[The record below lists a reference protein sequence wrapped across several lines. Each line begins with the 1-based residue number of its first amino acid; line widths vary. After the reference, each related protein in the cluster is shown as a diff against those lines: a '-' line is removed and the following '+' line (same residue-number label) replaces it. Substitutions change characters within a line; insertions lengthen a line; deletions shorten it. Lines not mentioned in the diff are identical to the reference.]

1 MENNACLTLK
11 RVCVDEGMLVLF
23 NNDSQLTPQNPY
35 GSSRMDVQAGQW
47 NFPSRGGANSDAL
60 VGHMRKHFI
69 PTRRASRL
77 ESNPALVNP
86 VFSNCTLPVFILQ
99 DWPYNMGEV
108 LARLAAMV
116 DVLFEQQGLADHRA
130 TLVLATPMGLGLT
143 PYHLAFL
150 EPHSLHAVVS
160 LDAMSSRP
168 HAAALHPA
176 LVAWSDEGHV
186 SCFETAVYCMLEGR
200 VQDVVHTARTLLK
213 HMLPLLPPD
222 PLGFGSAGE
231 GRPLPPLAEDTTL
244 RVVLEARSGPARSF
258 KNLDEIV
265 RACSEANQ
273 RGFVAGRFRGIA
285 CRVLHT
291 ADTPELHGLRRFH
304 ASVAAVRSAHLLVA
318 IHGAGAANCAFMEE
332 GGIAGLL
339 EIRPCRLGT
348 FICFWPDGHMAG
360 QLAKANHT
368 VRMFAYNVEDPA
380 QCLPSDYEAEELAH
394 PRDFRKRKDLNVR
407 MRDQHVVLNPRQFMA
422 YLTHVAALLS
432 DKSAY
437 HEALR
442 ADRVHGYPLAEGLAL
457 GALCVKNK
465 TRLEAAA
472 DRSIK

>member
-1 MENNACLTLK
+1 
-11 RVCVDEGMLVLF
+11 
-23 NNDSQLTPQNPY
+23 
-35 GSSRMDVQAGQW
+35 
-47 NFPSRGGANSDAL
+47 
-60 VGHMRKHFI
+60 
-69 PTRRASRL
+69 
-77 ESNPALVNP
+77 
-86 VFSNCTLPVFILQ
+86 
-99 DWPYNMGEV
+99 MGEV

-160 LDAMSSRP
+160 LDTMSFRP
-168 HAAALHPA
+168 HATALHPA
-176 LVAWSDEGHV
+176 QVAWSDEGHV

-231 GRPLPPLAEDTTL
+231 GRPLPPLAEDRTL

-273 RGFVAGRFRGIA
+273 RG
-285 CRVLHT
+285 
-291 ADTPELHGLRRFH
+291 
-304 ASVAAVRSAHLLVA
+304 
-318 IHGAGAANCAFMEE
+318 AANCAFMEE

-339 EIRPCRLGT
+339 EVRPCRLGT
-348 FICFWPDGHMAG
+348 NICFWPDGHMAR
-360 QLAKANHT
+360 QLDRANYD

-394 PRDFRKRKDLNVR
+394 PTEFPKPRDVYARV
-407 MRDQHVVLNPRQFMA
+407 RDQHVVLNPRQFMA

-432 DKSAY
+432 DKAAY

-442 ADRVHGYPLAEGLAL
+442 ADRVHGYPLAEGLAF
-457 GALCVKNK
+457 GALCAKNK
-465 TRLEAAA
+465 TRLEAVA